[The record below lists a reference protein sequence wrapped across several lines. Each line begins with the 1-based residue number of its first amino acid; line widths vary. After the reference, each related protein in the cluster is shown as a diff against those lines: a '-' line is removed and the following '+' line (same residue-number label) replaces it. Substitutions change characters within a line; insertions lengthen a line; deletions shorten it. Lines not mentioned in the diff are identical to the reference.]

1 MRWHS
6 GSLVWRRQKGINY
19 MKTAIALGILAGCL
33 RRVAVVESDPL
44 YHGSERN
51 NNELLAVLRLSRCQ
65 IVGTRAGETQ

>member
-1 MRWHS
+1 
-6 GSLVWRRQKGINY
+6 

-51 NNELLAVLRLSRCQ
+51 NNELLAVLSLSRCQ
-65 IVGTRAGETQ
+65 IVGIRAGETQ